1 MRVASGLWKGMAA
14 AATAL
19 MLCVAPARAD
29 GPGMGTYVPEDAP
42 RDYEPGI
49 DAHDFYGLLDSALHK
64 NFVSLIMV
72 FGGCFAGDFANQL
85 GSSEVGKA
93 GKPVAVMTATGRG
106 KGQIYEQ
113 TPGTVIGNPFIEG
126 VNEGWVNSTS
136 GQFTESEAQAF
147 AHGEHAV
154 DRSIRDWNNGLPPDD
169 KDRKG
174 LKDTHPANVFVNGGD
189 GLTLP
194 QKDGAKRYAIIFVGE
209 PETVQDWRDYANVFI
224 TLNDAGYEIQGFFGS
239 GKRSETDRTALLPN
253 GHSINENATHDIKT
267 DPKTGAKYGGQF
279 GNFESNY
286 WTDVP
291 HREKGVTTIRR
302 EEVPI
307 PFLAATTANLE
318 AAMAK
323 WRDAS
328 GKSCAVFYFTAF
340 GHFLP
345 VLKDRAT
352 PLKVAGDTAPD
363 CDHHSSYQK
372 GGGPQ
377 YTTLIR
383 PVSAFETAVL
393 EQINYV
399 RTHPHDYADSL
410 RHGPQTGAT
419 AEAVAFL
426 ERQAPLPPLDASDAL
441 SAAATRHAA
450 DIGPR
455 GEVGHI
461 GSDGTNAT
469 QRMQQAGVF
478 TTIFAEEVSLGQA
491 SASGVVRQLVLDEGA
506 PGAPHRADLFSPLL
520 KFGGVGC
527 GAHARFR
534 QVCVVDLT
542 AAMMRR

>member
-1 MRVASGLWKGMAA
+1 MRVASGLGKAM
-14 AATAL
+14 AATAAAL
-19 MLCVAPARAD
+19 LLSVAPARAD
-29 GPGMGTYVPEDAP
+29 GPGLGTYVPEDAP

-106 KGQIYEQ
+106 KGQVYEQ

-126 VNEGWVNSTS
+126 VNEGWVSATG
-136 GQFTESEAQAF
+136 GQFTEPESQAF
-147 AHGEHAV
+147 AQGEHAV
-154 DRSIRDWNNGLPPDD
+154 DRSIKDWNNGLPPDE
-169 KDRKG
+169 KTKKA

-209 PETVQDWRDYANVFI
+209 PETVQDWRDYSNVFI

-239 GKRSETDRTALLPN
+239 GKRSETDHTALLPN
-253 GHSINENATHDIKT
+253 GHSILENARPEIQK
-267 DPKTGAKYGGQF
+267 DPKTGRTYGGQL
-279 GNFESNY
+279 GNVVTNY
-286 WTDVP
+286 WTDVT
-291 HREKGVTTIRR
+291 HREKGVTTVRH
-302 EEVPI
+302 EEVTI
-307 PFLAATTANLE
+307 PFEAATTANLE

-363 CDHHSSYQK
+363 CDRHASYRR
-372 GGGPQ
+372 GGGPEYATVNQ
-377 YTTLIR
+377 PGTALEI
-383 PVSAFETAVL
+383 AVL
-393 EQINYV
+393 AQINYV
-399 RTHPHDYADSL
+399 RTHPQDYADAL
-410 RHGPQTGAT
+410 RREPQTAAT
-419 AEAVAFL
+419 REAVAFL
-426 ERQAPLPPLDASDAL
+426 ERQAPLAALDPDAAL
-441 SAAATRHAA
+441 TTAAERHAA

-455 GEVGHI
+455 GIVGHI

-469 QRMQQAGVF
+469 QRMQQAGVYA
-478 TTIFAEEVSLGQA
+478 TIFAEEVSLGQA
-491 SASGVVRQLVLDEGA
+491 TASGVVRQLVLDEGA
-506 PGAPHRADLFSPLL
+506 PGAPHRADLFDGLL

-527 GAHARFR
+527 GVHARFR